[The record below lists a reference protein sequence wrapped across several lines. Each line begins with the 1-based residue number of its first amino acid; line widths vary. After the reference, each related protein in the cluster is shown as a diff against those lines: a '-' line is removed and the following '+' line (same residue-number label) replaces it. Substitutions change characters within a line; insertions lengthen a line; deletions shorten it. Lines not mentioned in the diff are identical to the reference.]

1 MTEKMQPQASREARE
16 LEHRH
21 EMTFAPAAPSI
32 ERIRELRQACQPPQR
47 QLPVRTFVT
56 YGAYEDPI

>member
-1 MTEKMQPQASREARE
+1 MTKKKAAGGVSQEARE

-21 EMTFAPAAPSI
+21 ETFFAPAAPAI
-32 ERIRELRQACQPPQR
+32 ERLVELRQACQPPR